1 MAAYLFLFG
10 VAIPG
15 ITYFE
20 ARFLRP
26 FALLGI
32 TATLSLVYFTVRSAR
47 RARWSLVPLVFDE
60 SDEPLIR
67 TVRLSRE

>member
-32 TATLSLVYFTVRSAR
+32 TATLSLVYFT
-47 RARWSLVPLVFDE
+47 
-60 SDEPLIR
+60 
-67 TVRLSRE
+67 